1 MVVNFTMVKKDPL
14 LAHQVAVVQELAIF
28 YDRVFVITG
37 IYDGEK
43 ISDKISVKCTNWEQG
58 AHFRNIW
65 KLYTTFFLLLPKS
78 FGATYFFHM
87 ADLQAACLSPILR
100 LLRIKNFLWYAHK
113 HYSKYLWW
121 SNFWLTGII
130 TSTSGSC
137 PITSTK
143 VFPIGQGIDVDM
155 FRTHAGTKLAS
166 GIHIGRLDQSKNY
179 ETIIDAFISISNN
192 CQNMNL
198 VLYGEPSRSE
208 SIGYVDFLKRKY
220 SYEISSGLL
229 EFAGSIDKSHVPSVL
244 NESDFFIHAYQ
255 GSLDK
260 SLIEATLSAIPV
272 ITLNQEYI
280 SEFGRW
286 SKFPKALTL
295 ENEFTAL
302 TELTLEERKKE
313 LGKRLNWAIANHS
326 FTRWVLKLIEILNTQ
341 AKSGRLRHNS

>member
-1 MVVNFTMVKKDPL
+1 MVVNFTMTKSDPL
-14 LAHQVAVVQELAIF
+14 LAHQVTVVQELAIF
-28 YDRVFVITG
+28 YDKVFVITG
-37 IYDGEK
+37 TYDGEK

-58 AHFRNIW
+58 EHFRNLW
-65 KLYTTFFLLLPKS
+65 KLYTTFFLLLPKTL
-78 FGATYFFHM
+78 GATYFFHM
-87 ADLQAACLSPILR
+87 ADLQAAFLSPILT

-113 HYSKYLWW
+113 HYSKYLRW

-155 FRTHAGTKLAS
+155 FRTHVGTNLAS

-192 CQNMNL
+192 SQDMNL
-198 VLYGEPSRSE
+198 VLYGEPSRAE
-208 SIGYVDFLKRKY
+208 SFEYVDFLKRKY
-220 SYEISSGLL
+220 SSEIAIGLV
-229 EFAGSIDKSHVPSVL
+229 EFAGAIDKICVPFAL
-244 NESDFFIHAYQ
+244 DESDFFIHAYQ

-260 SLIEATLSAIPV
+260 SLIEATLSEIPV

-286 SKFPKALTL
+286 SKFPKSLTL
-295 ENEFTAL
+295 ENEFKAL
-302 TELTLEERKKE
+302 TELTLEERQKV
-313 LGKRLNWAIANHS
+313 LGERLNWAISNHS
-326 FTRWVLKLIEILNTQ
+326 FTRWVFNLIEILDTDAN
-341 AKSGRLRHNS
+341 SGRLRHNS